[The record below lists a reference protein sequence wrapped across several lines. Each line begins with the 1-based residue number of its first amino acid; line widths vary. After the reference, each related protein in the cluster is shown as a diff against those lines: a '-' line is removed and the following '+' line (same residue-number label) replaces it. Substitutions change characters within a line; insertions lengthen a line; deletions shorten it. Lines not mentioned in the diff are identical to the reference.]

1 MPEFKNKLLGNKNST
16 KWLLLVNYKKNINF
30 LVKFRDDN
38 FILFEYSFFLSA
50 TCQHSLKLSL

>member
-1 MPEFKNKLLGNKNST
+1 MPDFKNKLLINKNST

-38 FILFEYSFFLSA
+38 FILFELNNL
-50 TCQHSLKLSL
+50 Q